1 MAKKIQLVID
11 KGDRAP
17 DARTKAPADTI
28 RVLEND
34 GYTPWHITVDP
45 AWSHVK
51 KLFIL
56 CWSLFIF
63 CLRIPRGSELFVQ
76 YPLTNL
82 FWIFLP
88 LLRLKRVHITMLVHD
103 LETYRFSGTM
113 DPKETAKFNCASTL
127 ILPSPTMEQLLRP
140 TGLAV
145 EDIRYHYLWPYLL
158 PLERPIGTPQSPNIP
173 RQIVFAGNLT
183 KSAFLSQLSSL
194 QNPNYTIKLYGGGY
208 TPNLAIEGFVSYHG
222 IFTPD
227 TPTIE
232 GDWGMVWEGNSL
244 DACSGEIGDYLRMC
258 ASHKLSLY
266 LAMGLPVIV
275 WKEAA
280 VAPFVENNNL
290 GIALSNLYEL
300 EGRLSKMS
308 VEEYSLIKQAVQ
320 QMSAKVR
327 TGQLFITS
335 LHP

>member
-1 MAKKIQLVID
+1 
-11 KGDRAP
+11 
-17 DARTKAPADTI
+17 
-28 RVLEND
+28 
-34 GYTPWHITVDP
+34 
-45 AWSHVK
+45 
-51 KLFIL
+51 
-56 CWSLFIF
+56 
-63 CLRIPRGSELFVQ
+63 
-76 YPLTNL
+76 
-82 FWIFLP
+82 
-88 LLRLKRVHITMLVHD
+88 
-103 LETYRFSGTM
+103 
-113 DPKETAKFNCASTL
+113 
-127 ILPSPTMEQLLRP
+127 MEQLLRP

-300 EGRLSKMS
+300 EGRLSKMG

-335 LHP
+335 LHS